1 MGATRPSIR
10 TIAEHTPES
19 RDRVVDLLRAVAILT
34 VVLGHWMAVVIVVRD
49 GELTGSNALG
59 LWPPAE
65 WLSWL
70 VQVMPLFFLVGG
82 YAGMASWQSARDRGR
97 PPLGWLADRLNR
109 LLRPTTVF
117 LAVLIGGIA
126 VGRFVIDDEFVAM
139 AAWVAAIPLWFLAV
153 YVAVVAS
160 TPLLVAASER
170 WGLGAPLA
178 LGAAVLAVDVLRLT
192 AGTPWMGALNFLLV
206 WMCLYTLGVSW
217 RAGTLLAHPWTP
229 AALLVGGGLL
239 AAGLVALG
247 PYPLS
252 MVGVPGEAFQNT
264 APPSLA
270 LLAYGVAQA
279 GAVLLARGPL
289 GRLARRRPVWTA
301 TAAVNAT
308 VLTLYLWH
316 MVPILVAAPALY
328 LSGILPDPEPLSAD
342 WFAVRPLWVLA
353 CAVVLLVLV
362 VIFGRVERPGR
373 RLLET
378 PAPAT
383 PPRVARAALGVA
395 SICAGL
401 ALLTASGVQHVSRP
415 ETLAAT
421 ALLYGFGLVVVAQ
434 AVRPRRDTKL
444 VS

>member
-1 MGATRPSIR
+1 MDTTRPSIR
-10 TIAEHTPES
+10 TIAERTPDS
-19 RDRVVDLLRAVAILT
+19 RDRVVDLLRAIAILT
-34 VVLGHWMAVVIVVRD
+34 VVIGHWLAVVVVVRD

-97 PPLGWLADRLNR
+97 PPLGWLADRMRR

-117 LAVLIGGIA
+117 LAALVAGTGLGRLVL
-126 VGRFVIDDEFVAM
+126 DDELVAT

-153 YVAVVAS
+153 YVAVVAA
-160 TPLLVAASER
+160 TPLLVAAADR

-178 LGAAVLAVDVLRLT
+178 LGTAVLAVDVLRLAT
-192 AGTPWMGALNFLLV
+192 GVAWAGAVNFLLV
-206 WMCLYTLGVSW
+206 WMCLYTLGVTW
-217 RAGTLLAHPWTP
+217 RAGPLLAHRWMP
-229 AALLVGGGLL
+229 AALFGGGVLL

-252 MVGVPGEAFQNT
+252 MVGVPGAAFQNT

-279 GAVLLARGPL
+279 GAVLLVRGS
-289 GRLARRRPVWTA
+289 LARLTHRRSVWTA

-316 MVPILVAAPALY
+316 MVPILVAAPALH
-328 LSGILPDPEPLSAD
+328 LSGILAAPEPLTAD
-342 WFAVRPLWVLA
+342 WFALRPVWVLA
-353 CAVVLLVLV
+353 CAGVLLVLV
-362 VIFGRVERPGR
+362 LALGRVERPGR
-373 RLLET
+373 R
-378 PAPAT
+378 PPAAAAPAT
-383 PPRVARAALGVA
+383 PLRVASAALGVA
-395 SICAGL
+395 AICAGL
-401 ALLTASGVQHVSRP
+401 ALLTASGVDHVSRP
-415 ETLAAT
+415 ITLATT
-421 ALLYGFGLVVVAQ
+421 AVLYGSGLALVAR
-434 AVRPRRDTKL
+434 ASRPKKDAKL